1 MINNSTVKT
10 IETLV
15 NTRKGGVYNIRG
27 IVYQTVYSVYRLLY
41 EFSED
46 VNANSVFQLEGVEDL
61 DFYRLH
67 NKQSGEFMSLL

>member
-27 IVYQTVYSVYRLLY
+27 IVYQAIYSVYRLLY
-41 EFSED
+41 EFRDD
-46 VNANSVFQLEGVEDL
+46 VNAHSVFQLEGVEDL